1 MGQANAW
8 PVPDFGKCVC
18 VRVCVEL
25 FRKVRKMTRQTQQ
38 TPTAIL
44 TELDKHYYWTVS
56 PDKQDKI
63 TFADFKRILMF
74 ESEFIGTER
83 VCKEKWKNLI
93 EFGIFKGANQ
103 YSAIVD
109 IEKVRAKIKPPIGP
123 NADLVEMALNSRGI
137 V

>member
-1 MGQANAW
+1 
-8 PVPDFGKCVC
+8 
-18 VRVCVEL
+18 
-25 FRKVRKMTRQTQQ
+25 
-38 TPTAIL
+38 
-44 TELDKHYYWTVS
+44 
-56 PDKQDKI
+56 
-63 TFADFKRILMF
+63 MF

-123 NADLVEMALNSRGI
+123 NADLIEMARNRGI